1 MYEEDKLKAQKFFDK
16 GYIIN
21 GPRLQRLTLRDLEV
35 CLGANYFEFLLRPLP
50 QLTHLDLSGA
60 NHRDGHGDFEFLL
73 VLENLKSLVLH
84 DVPGIT
90 QSALVT
96 ISKLK
101 LLRYFLMFPVPILL
115 HFTSILL
122 LYESKNETNN
132 QNLYFFK

>member
-1 MYEEDKLKAQKFFDK
+1 MVGFYRKGSTKTHFLTNISFFLPDDLDDEDEMYEEDRLKAQKFFDK
-16 GYIIN
+16 GYIIK

-35 CLGANYFEFLLRPLP
+35 CLGANYFEFLLTPLP

-73 VLENLKSLVLH
+73 VLQNLKSLVLH

-96 ISKLK
+96 ISRLK
-101 LLRYFLMFPVPILL
+101 LLR
-115 HFTSILL
+115 
-122 LYESKNETNN
+122 
-132 QNLYFFK
+132 

>member
-1 MYEEDKLKAQKFFDK
+1 MQLQCGTKHFIIFKKFFFFFADDLDDEDEMYEEDRLKAQKFIDK
-16 GYIIN
+16 GYIIK
-21 GPRLQRLTLRDLEV
+21 GPRLQRLTLRNLEL

-60 NHRDGHGDFEFLL
+60 NHRDGLGDFDFLL
-73 VLENLKSLVLH
+73 VLQNLQSLVLH

-101 LLRYFLMFPVPILL
+101 SLR
-115 HFTSILL
+115 
-122 LYESKNETNN
+122 
-132 QNLYFFK
+132 